1 MGVEIQ
7 KIVYYNKSG
16 DLESKK
22 IILPKIINTD
32 ISFQLQ
38 FGISHP
44 KDIKSS
50 SSSIKEYATPKA
62 LEQ

>member
-1 MGVEIQ
+1 MSVEVQ
-7 KIVYYNKSG
+7 RIVFYNKSG

-38 FGISHP
+38 FGMNCP
-44 KDIKSS
+44 KDPGKSQS
-50 SSSIKEYATPKA
+50 AIKEYPDPNTIK
-62 LEQ
+62 Q

>member
-1 MGVEIQ
+1 MSVEVQ
-7 KIVYYNKSG
+7 RIVFYNKSG

-38 FGISHP
+38 FGMNCP
-44 KDIKSS
+44 KVPGKGQSA
-50 SSSIKEYATPKA
+50 IKEYPTPNTIK
-62 LEQ
+62 E

>member
-1 MGVEIQ
+1 MSVDIQ
-7 KIVYYNKSG
+7 KIVFYNESG

-38 FGISHP
+38 FGMNCP
-44 KDIKSS
+44 KDPGKSQS
-50 SSSIKEYATPKA
+50 AIKEYPLPNTIK
-62 LEQ
+62 E

>member
-1 MGVEIQ
+1 MSVDIQ
-7 KIVYYNKSG
+7 KIVFYNESG

-38 FGISHP
+38 FGMNCP
-44 KDIKSS
+44 KDPAKSQS
-50 SSSIKEYATPKA
+50 AIKEYPNPNTIK
-62 LEQ
+62 Q

>member
-1 MGVEIQ
+1 MSVEVQ
-7 KIVYYNKSG
+7 RIVFYNKSG

-38 FGISHP
+38 FGMNCP
-44 KDIKSS
+44 KDPSKSQS
-50 SSSIKEYATPKA
+50 AIKEYPDPNTIK
-62 LEQ
+62 Q